1 MTTNGWKG
9 NKFVSKLVLILIL
22 QSQVT
27 LEDGH
32 SGEQHGP
39 PPQSMSQSRFQTN
52 FGQSR
57 EESSESQS
65 EESNEGSE
73 ENEEDSDEVGIK
85 YKMKYTDGLP
95 SFVLTRMRMAITVSR
110 NRNMK
115 PLTKRRK

>member
-1 MTTNGWKG
+1 MTTDGWKG
-9 NKFVSKLVLILIL
+9 NQFVLVFILIL
-22 QSQVT
+22 QGQVT

-32 SGEQHGP
+32 SGEQHGAP
-39 PPQSMSQSRFQTN
+39 APHSMSQTRFQTN

-57 EESSESQS
+57 EEGSESQS
-65 EESNEGSE
+65 EESDEGSE